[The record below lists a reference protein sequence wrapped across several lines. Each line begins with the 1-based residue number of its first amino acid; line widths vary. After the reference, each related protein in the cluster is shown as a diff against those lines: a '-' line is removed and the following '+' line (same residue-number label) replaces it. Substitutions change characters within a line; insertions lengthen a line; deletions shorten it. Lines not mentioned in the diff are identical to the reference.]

1 MAVALTDKS
10 KELLDG
16 KSFAT
21 IATLQPDG
29 SPQLSVVWAKRDGDD
44 ILVSTVEGRRKHLNL
59 VKDDRV
65 TVLIIPP
72 EAPYTYVEF
81 RGTASLTTEGGREL
95 TDELSVKY
103 TGKEYGN
110 DGPDDV
116 RVVVRITPTK
126 VIGQD

>member
-1 MAVALTDKS
+1 MAVALTDTA

-21 IATLQPDG
+21 LATLQPDG
-29 SPQLSVVWAKRDGDD
+29 SPQLSVVWLKRDGDD

-72 EAPYTYVEF
+72 DAPYTYVEF
-81 RGTASLTTEGGREL
+81 RGTASLTTDGAREL

-103 TGKEYGN
+103 T
-110 DGPDDV
+110 
-116 RVVVRITPTK
+116 
-126 VIGQD
+126 